1 MNLVEHLRKS
11 PQYLERFFEVTND
24 VASDFATHAAP
35 WLVDVPMAYL
45 AGSNVVRYLGWP
57 VAVGYSAGIGTEL
70 IGLSAARLALRLREY
85 NNTRPE
91 GAHPAPTGLA
101 TGMNVLYFA
110 GGFALAALGGFQN
123 QGDYTRM
130 IFPVLSIV
138 GTITHAL
145 YLDHKQRLVDN
156 EAKRAKA
163 EHQEEL
169 AQRREDRAQRR
180 QEVAATV
187 AQPAATVDRRAAILD
202 ALRND
207 AYATPSDIAQQIGV
221 TRQAVAKRLETLQR
235 QGAIVAANGDGWK
248 VLA

>member
-1 MNLVEHLRKS
+1 MGINLVEHLKKS

-35 WLVDVPMAYL
+35 WLIDVPMAYL

-85 NNTRPE
+85 NNTRPD
-91 GAHPAPTGLA
+91 GIPPAPTGLA

-156 EAKRAKA
+156 KAKRAKA

-169 AQRREDRAQRR
+169 AQRRAER
-180 QEVAATV
+180 QAAK
-187 AQPAATVDRRAAILD
+187 AQPITQPAQPVDNRVAILD
-202 ALRND
+202 ILRNNGH
-207 AYATPSDIAQQIGV
+207 ATQAAIAQQVGI
-221 TRQAVAKRLETLQR
+221 TPQAVSKRLSKLEKE
-235 QGAIVAANGDGWK
+235 GVIADGNGSGWK